1 MLVKSLYFNLFV
13 FALKTVGLVQP
24 SFSWSCFFLS
34 RPSLSL
40 SLPFSLFLS
49 SFLALYSLSHRLS
62 HSQQPRKKV
71 PSTDAL
77 TLSLSL
83 SLQRTHTHALCLP
96 VSHSVSLPIS
106 HAPWHTHH
114 SQKRRRLFQKA
125 RSFLSLKAIKSSL
138 LKRYRLVS
146 RTEMNLAT
154 GFGKKR
160 SVSFRRR

>member
-62 HSQQPRKKV
+62 HSQQPRKK
-71 PSTDAL
+71 
-77 TLSLSL
+77 
-83 SLQRTHTHALCLP
+83 SLQRTHLLSLCL
-96 VSHSVSLPIS
+96 SLSSV
-106 HAPWHTHH
+106 HTHTH
-114 SQKRRRLFQKA
+114 YV
-125 RSFLSLKAIKSSL
+125 FLSLTLSLYLSHTRHGTRITLRKGAVSSRKL
-138 LKRYRLVS
+138 GRFQASEPL
-146 RTEMNLAT
+146 NLHYKNAPD
-154 GFGKKR
+154 
-160 SVSFRRR
+160 